1 MRHDFCIFILS
12 HGRPDRVHTYDTLE
26 RSGYTGRV
34 FILIDDEDKRADEYK
49 AKFGSIVIQF
59 CKQEVAAASD
69 EGDNFGHRK
78 STLYARNVM
87 HKLAEDMGF
96 AYFLQLDDDYTSF
109 QIRHNRN
116 FEYGYWIIKKRA
128 DDFFGALLE
137 FYESSPCVSIAT
149 SQGGDHIG
157 GGGDALL
164 GGGQAH
170 PQLRRKCMNSFF
182 CSVKKPLQ
190 FFGHLN
196 EDVNTYVTRTRRGDL
211 FFTVIQAMLV
221 QKQTQT
227 NAGGMSDIYLDSGT
241 YVKSFYTVMYAPSC
255 VAVGTMGD
263 PRGGRVRIHH
273 KINWHN
279 TAPKILREEWSS
291 ATTAKQNIRAPSPK
305 PHAPCRPSGNS
316 PALPSR
322 LKSSAEP
329 LSKRKGAEPKLQL

>member
-1 MRHDFCIFILS
+1 MRDDFCIFILT
-12 HGRPDRVHTYDTLE
+12 HGRPDRVYTYDTLR
-26 RSGYTGRV
+26 RSGYTGKL
-34 FILIDDEDKRADEYK
+34 FLLIDDEDKSADEYK

-59 CKQEVAAASD
+59 CKRDVAAVSD

-87 HKLAEDMGF
+87 HKLAECMGF
-96 AYFLQLDDDYTSF
+96 EYFLQLDDDYTSF
-109 QIRHNRN
+109 QIRHNSA
-116 FEYGYWIIKKRA
+116 FEYGYWILKNRA
-128 DDFFGALLE
+128 DYYFATLLE
-137 FYESSPCVSIAT
+137 FYESTPCVSIAT

-157 GGGDALL
+157 GGGDEVL

-182 CSVKKPLQ
+182 CSTKRPLQ

-221 QKQTQT
+221 QKQTQA

-279 TAPKILREEWSS
+279 TAPKILREGWRR
-291 ATTAKQNIRAPSPK
+291 APTAKQNSRARSPTS
-305 PHAPCRPSGNS
+305 PAPCRPSENS
-316 PALPSR
+316 HALPSP

-329 LSKRKGAEPKLQL
+329 PSKRKGAASKPQL